1 MKYLK
6 KKKRNILPV
15 IIVIGCVLVLSV
27 VLLILI
33 QAKRPQQEAVAAP
46 LTTLANTEASV
57 TETVA
62 TEIPQTTEALP
73 IAIETPYCTL
83 YYPAQWAEGLRT
95 EVSGEE
101 FDMAVSFYGTVAQ
114 EEYLLFTLYF
124 GGAEGFP
131 VGVLE
136 IQDGVMLDVT
146 LDITD
151 LEMND
156 SWNQEETD
164 RICAMQEAMNDVLNY
179 LEMEEKFVPAN

>member
-15 IIVIGCVLVLSV
+15 IVVLGCVIVLVV
-27 VLLILI
+27 AGMILI
-33 QAKRPQQEAVAAP
+33 QAKRPEQ
-46 LTTLANTEASV
+46 
-57 TETVA
+57 ETVA
-62 TEIPQTTEALP
+62 VPATTVAKQETVTAEVLQTTETEP
-73 IAIETPYCTL
+73 PMVAIETPYCTL
-83 YYPAQWAEGLRT
+83 YYPEQWADNLRT
-95 EVSGEE
+95 EITGEE
-101 FDMAVSFYGTVAQ
+101 FDMAVGFYGTVAQ

-131 VGVLE
+131 AGVLE

-146 LDITD
+146 LDIAD

-156 SWNQEETD
+156 SWNQEETE
-164 RICAMQEAMNDVLNY
+164 RICAMQEAMNDVLSY